1 MNRIIRSEWLK
12 VRSTSLWWLM
22 LIGVLAFTAV
32 AIAYNMLGSYVQLNP
47 DSFGGSA
54 GDLHADKASI
64 AANLYTSGQYFGT
77 LLAMVFGILIFTNEF
92 FHQTATATFLAT
104 PRRTRVVGGKLI
116 VAILVGIVIALITTV
131 LAVPSGLGFL
141 ASQHVDSFLGDGT
154 VLKSV
159 GLNWLA
165 FAIWAV
171 FGLGIGALLRSQI
184 LSVIVGLVAMLV
196 GQTVISI
203 GLGLLAAYFHQ
214 DWLTKVS
221 YWLPSGA
228 SSVMTSPNGAGG
240 IAWWAG
246 ALTLL
251 GYGVLAAVIGTLITR
266 RRDIS

>member
-22 LIGVLAFTAV
+22 LIGVLVFTAV

-47 DSFGGSA
+47 DSFGG
-54 GDLHADKASI
+54 GTGQRVDEESI

-104 PRRTRVVGGKLI
+104 PKRSRVIGGKLI
-116 VAILVGIVIALITTV
+116 VAIIVGVIIALITTV
-131 LAVPSGLGFL
+131 LAVPSGLSFL
-141 ASQHVDSFLGDGT
+141 ATQHVDSFLGSSG
-154 VLKSV
+154 VLQSI

-171 FGLGIGALLRSQI
+171 FGLGLGALLRSQI

-196 GQTVISI
+196 GQTVLQI
-203 GLGLLAAYFHQ
+203 GLALLASYFDQ
-214 DWLTKVS
+214 DWLSKVS

-228 SSVMTSPNGAGG
+228 SSVMTSPSGAGG

-251 GYGVLAAVIGTLITR
+251 GYGVVAAVIGTLITR